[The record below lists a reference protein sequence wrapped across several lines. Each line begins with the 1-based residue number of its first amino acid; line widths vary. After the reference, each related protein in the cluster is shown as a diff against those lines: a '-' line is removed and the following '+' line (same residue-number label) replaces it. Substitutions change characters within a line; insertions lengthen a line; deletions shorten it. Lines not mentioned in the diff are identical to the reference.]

1 MKFYDAFSGI
11 GGFHEGI
18 RQARPDWTCSGAC
31 EIDRHAASV
40 YKKHFNEVNIDGDIR
55 KVDRLP
61 EGTDILCG
69 GFPCQSFSIAGK
81 RGGFDDTRGT
91 LFFELARLAK
101 TSRPRLLFLENVK
114 GLLNH
119 DEGKTFHTILQ
130 ALEEL
135 GYLVEWEVL
144 NSTNFGVPQNRERV
158 FIVGHLG
165 GERGCEIF
173 PLGEGD
179 GVPDE
184 EQREAQS
191 FDALT
196 ASDYKGVSKQRR
208 NCVAIPSEGID
219 LQDGNKQGYSTAQ
232 IGDGVNLAFANNRK
246 NGRGRVLKGR
256 SPALQT
262 QGAIGTIVPVKG
274 DLMTRKN
281 PRGQG
286 EIGSQGVMYAL
297 RSAVTHG
304 VAIPVL
310 TPDRHEKRQN
320 GRRFK
325 TDGEPM
331 FTLNTQDKHGVCLDG
346 LKIRRLTPTECERLQ
361 GFPDGWT
368 KYYADGKQVS
378 DSQRYKMLGNAVS
391 VPVIRAIAE
400 RLI

>member
-18 RQARPDWTCSGAC
+18 KQAHPDWECTGAC
-31 EIDRHAASV
+31 EINTHSKRVYNRHF
-40 YKKHFNEVNIDGDIR
+40 KEVTIDGDIR

-61 EGTDILCG
+61 NGTDILCG

-101 TSRPRLLFLENVK
+101 ASRPRLLFLENVK

-119 DEGKTFHTILQ
+119 DEGKTFRTILQ
-130 ALEEL
+130 ALDEL

-144 NSTNFGVPQNRERV
+144 NSKNFGVPQNRERV
-158 FIVGHLG
+158 FIIGHLG

-173 PLGEGD
+173 PLGECGGEID
-179 GVPDE
+179 CE
-184 EQREAQS
+184 ELSETNKQTTRYLMS
-191 FDALT
+191 R
-196 ASDYKGVSKQRR
+196 DYANWNGNFLLS
-208 NCVAIPSEGID
+208 
-219 LQDGNKQGYSTAQ
+219 DGNKKGYSVATE
-232 IGDGVNLAFANNRK
+232 GDGINLAFAANRK

-262 QGAIGTIVPVKG
+262 QGAIGTVVASPKI
-274 DLMTRKN
+274 LHQSMS
-281 PRGQG
+281 GQITESECAG
-286 EIGSQGVMYAL
+286 TL
-297 RSAVTHG
+297 RSGASSNYQTV
-304 VAIPVL
+304 VPVL
-310 TPDRHEKRQN
+310 TPDRMEKRQN

-331 FTLNTQDKHGVCLDG
+331 FTLNTQDQHGVALHAGAG

-368 KYYADGKQVS
+368 KYYSDGTEVS
-378 DSQRYKMLGNAVS
+378 DSQRYKMLGNAVT
-391 VPVIRAIAE
+391 VPVIKAIAE
-400 RLI
+400 RLKPGIRP